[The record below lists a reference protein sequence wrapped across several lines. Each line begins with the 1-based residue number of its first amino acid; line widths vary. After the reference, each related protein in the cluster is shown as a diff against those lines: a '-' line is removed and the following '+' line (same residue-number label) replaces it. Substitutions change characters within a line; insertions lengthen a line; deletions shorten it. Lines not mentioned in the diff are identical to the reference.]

1 MKEIKTYAEF
11 ISKKKIIKVKKI
23 VGQKNSQLYQIFYK
37 DGLVAALKK
46 YPPFDFDK
54 RDRLKREFQGLEIMK
69 KNGFKNISKILYY
82 NVNLNIIIF
91 KWLYGKKPVRLDN
104 FDLKQSLNF
113 IKKIKSLSREKVKSF
128 NFDAVES
135 CKSLQDIISQIN
147 YKIHDL
153 EKIKSV
159 KLKKFLNSRLKP
171 IYLNLS
177 KKSKLSKMFKMFY
190 QPIKENLEILSP
202 SDFGFH
208 NSIKKSK
215 KIIFIDF
222 EYFGKDDPV
231 KLCADFMLHPGMHL
245 KNEQKKNW
253 LKDIIQI
260 FKIDKYFSRRLRFLL
275 PFYAIRWSLIVLND
289 FKMKN
294 TNNSYISIKG
304 KKSLLINQ
312 ANQLKKAIFFC
323 NLVKSEKYKKWLN

>member
-1 MKEIKTYAEF
+1 
-11 ISKKKIIKVKKI
+11 
-23 VGQKNSQLYQIFYK
+23 
-37 DGLVAALKK
+37 
-46 YPPFDFDK
+46 
-54 RDRLKREFQGLEIMK
+54 MK